1 MSWLSSFETIKVVV
15 PEPCVFFLIPVSIA
29 ETAAVI
35 LNGSKI
41 FFARELQ
48 LSLMDQ
54 LIYLMMILKILLIDL
69 F

>member
-41 FFARELQ
+41 FFAR
-48 LSLMDQ
+48 
-54 LIYLMMILKILLIDL
+54 
-69 F
+69 